1 MVIICSRRGWFL
13 CRTLSSKKL
22 KAHIGK
28 SEMRR
33 GRVKVYISVGFL
45 HISEI
50 NKILGKV
57 GITNMA
63 YLTTT
68 GSGQPVLILKEG
80 TTRSRGKEAQRNN
93 IMAARVIG
101 EVLKTTLGP
110 RGMDKMLIDSL
121 GDITITN
128 DGAAILK
135 EIDVEHPAAK
145 MMVEIAKTQDDM
157 VGDGTTSA
165 VVLASELLKRAE
177 ELLEQNIHPTILVSG
192 FRKASQKAI
201 EVINK
206 TAVPLDINDRKTL
219 LKVALT
225 SMSSKA
231 IGGAKDHLAEISI
244 DAVKQIAEQRGEKTI
259 ADIDNIQLIKKTGKS
274 LLETELIQGIIIDK
288 EVVNPGMLKM
298 KENAKIALIDSAL
311 EIEKTE
317 ISAEIRIKDPTQMK
331 AFLDQENDMMQDMV
345 VKIKAS
351 GANVIFCQKG
361 IDDMVQHFLAKEGI
375 IAARRVK
382 ESDMEKLARATGGR
396 IISDL
401 DDLKKADL
409 GSAGL
414 VEERKIGDDKMI
426 FVEKCKD
433 PHSVA
438 ILIRAGL
445 ERMVDEAERAM
456 TDSLSVVSDVIENS
470 QIVPGGGAI
479 EIEIA
484 KELRKYATKVGG
496 REQLAVEAF
505 ADAVEVIPR
514 TLAENAGLEPIDI
527 LVELRSTHDK
537 ADGKFTGINVFTG
550 KLQDSVANGVIEPI
564 VVKEQAIKSAAES
577 AAMILRIDD
586 VITAK
591 APKAPAGGPGG
602 MPGGMGEE

>member
-1 MVIICSRRGWFL
+1 
-13 CRTLSSKKL
+13 
-22 KAHIGK
+22 
-28 SEMRR
+28 
-33 GRVKVYISVGFL
+33 
-45 HISEI
+45 
-50 NKILGKV
+50 
-57 GITNMA
+57 MA

-93 IMAARVIG
+93 IMAAQVIG

-110 RGMDKMLIDSL
+110 RGMDKMLVDSL

-157 VGDGTTSA
+157 VGDGTTTA
-165 VVLASELLKRAE
+165 VVLVSELLKKAE
-177 ELLEQNIHPTILVSG
+177 ELLDQNIHPIILVSG
-192 FRKASQKAI
+192 YRKASQKAI

-206 TAVPLDINDRKTL
+206 IAIPLDINDRKTL

-225 SMSSKA
+225 SMSSKSVGSA
-231 IGGAKDHLAEISI
+231 REHLAEISI
-244 DAVKQIAEQRGEKTI
+244 DAVKQISEQRGDKTI

-274 LLETELIQGIIIDK
+274 LLETQLIRGIIIDK
-288 EVVNPGMLKM
+288 EVVNPGMPKT
-298 KENAKIALIDSAL
+298 KENAKILLLDVAL

-317 ISAEIRIKDPTQMK
+317 MSAEIRIKDPSQMK
-331 AFLDQENDMMQDMV
+331 AFLDQENDMMQNMV
-345 VKIKAS
+345 KKVKAS
-351 GANVIFCQKG
+351 GADIVFCQKG
-361 IDDMVQHFLAKEGI
+361 IDDMVQHFLAKAGI
-375 IAARRVK
+375 MAARRVK

-401 DDLKKADL
+401 DDLKPADL
-409 GSAGL
+409 GLAGL
-414 VEERKIGDDKMI
+414 VDERKIGDDKMI

-445 ERMVDEAERAM
+445 ERMVDEAERAI
-456 TDSLSVVSDVIENS
+456 TDSLSVVSDVIENNK
-470 QIVPGGGAI
+470 IVAGGGAV
-479 EIEIA
+479 EIEVA

-505 ADAVEVIPR
+505 ADAMEVIPR
-514 TLAENAGLEPIDI
+514 TLAENAGLQPIDI
-527 LVELRSTHDK
+527 LVELRSKHDT
-537 ADGKFTGINVFTG
+537 AEGKNIGINVFTG
-550 KLQDSVANGVIEPI
+550 KLQNSVEEGVIEPL
-564 VVKEQAIKSAAES
+564 VVKEQAIKSAAEA

-591 APKAPAGGPGG
+591 SPKGGPGGAGG
-602 MPGGMGEE
+602 MPGGPEGEE